1 MEAAQAAPA
10 TRSFSFAPARTAAPA
25 PVAEEVVE
33 PAVQE
38 EPVAEAP
45 VQQDNDPAPGFSLGD
60 APEPEAPAAAEEE
73 PMELSQVAATYDD
86 TADELVL
93 DAPEAPA
100 SDYRSAPAAEAP
112 AEAPARSVGG
122 GTLFERMS
130 RLSRGASTPDAE
142 EGGKD
147 DGVDIPRFLGRQNNQ

>member
-1 MEAAQAAPA
+1 MRVDFFFSSRRRHTRCALVTGVQTCALPISGEAAQAAPA

-60 APEPEAPAAAEEE
+60 AAEPGTAAAAEEE
-73 PMELSQVAATYDD
+73 PMELSQVAASYDE
-86 TADELVL
+86 TAGEPVL
-93 DAPEAPA
+93 DAPEA
-100 SDYRSAPAAEAP
+100 DRK
-112 AEAPARSVGG
+112 SVVWGKRVAVRGDRGG
-122 GTLFERMS
+122 GGS
-130 RLSRGASTPDAE
+130 S
-142 EGGKD
+142 KKK
-147 DGVDIPRFLGRQNNQ
+147 I

>member
-1 MEAAQAAPA
+1 MLAYFVCLCLFLMKRRPPRSTRTDTLFPYTTLFRS

-60 APEPEAPAAAEEE
+60 AAEPGTAAAAEEE
-73 PMELSQVAATYDD
+73 PMELSQ
-86 TADELVL
+86 E
-93 DAPEAPA
+93 
-100 SDYRSAPAAEAP
+100 
-112 AEAPARSVGG
+112 
-122 GTLFERMS
+122 
-130 RLSRGASTPDAE
+130 
-142 EGGKD
+142 
-147 DGVDIPRFLGRQNNQ
+147 IGRAHV

>member
-1 MEAAQAAPA
+1 MRVDFFFSSRRRHTRCALVTGVQTCALPISGEAAQAAPA

-60 APEPEAPAAAEEE
+60 AAEPGTAAAAEEE
-73 PMELSQVAATYDD
+73 PMGLSPVAARYDD
-86 TADELVL
+86 TA
-93 DAPEAPA
+93 
-100 SDYRSAPAAEAP
+100 RSE
-112 AEAPARSVGG
+112 ERRGG
-122 GTLFERMS
+122 
-130 RLSRGASTPDAE
+130 RGWVRTSKT
-142 EGGKD
+142 
-147 DGVDIPRFLGRQNNQ
+147 RWWTGRVQKKQKKRTNK